1 MTARQTF
8 SVKKLAPYSITE
20 TVYKAQKDASGK
32 HLGFDR
38 TEKERLIKDGRL
50 VMFASGHSVRIE
62 GGDEAVRRLM
72 SKTSDIVAPESVKQA
87 TLTPEQAVERV
98 LARSNPVVEAD

>member
-62 GGDEAVRRLM
+62 GGDEAVKRLM
-72 SKTSDIVAPESVKQA
+72 AGHNPLVTPESVKQA

>member
-1 MTARQTF
+1 MTARQTV

-20 TVYKAQKDASGK
+20 TVYKPKKDAQGK

-38 TEKERLIKDGRL
+38 EEKVRKISDGRMI
-50 VMFASGHSVRIE
+50 MFASGHSVRIE
-62 GGDEAVRRLM
+62 GGDEAVARLM
-72 SKTSDIVAPESVKQA
+72 AGHNPLVAPESVKQA
-87 TLTPEQAVERV
+87 SLTPEQAVERV